1 MTGVYHSAKL
11 DGDINVLDY
20 ETLLLTPIYNIWTMH
35 GITFLPFLKK
45 VFHLSIFC
53 DVIGFGKRLW

>member
-35 GITFLPFLKK
+35 GITFLPF
-45 VFHLSIFC
+45 
-53 DVIGFGKRLW
+53 